1 MILQKGDDKMKWW
14 EKILAGLF
22 FAFVI
27 FCVCF
32 VIYVYVDG
40 YTKSTT
46 WETETISGHIDELI
60 LYNDF
65 PQLETYILFDSGE
78 YVVIDINHFWAYSH
92 LSQIQSQNNV
102 EMTYKINGWNHK
114 KAIQIEEIEV

>member
-1 MILQKGDDKMKWW
+1 MWW
-14 EKILAGLF
+14 EKILTGLF

-32 VIYVYVDG
+32 VIYVFVDG
-40 YTKSTT
+40 NIKATT

-65 PQLETYILFDSGE
+65 PQLETYVLFDSGE
-78 YVVIDINHFWAYSH
+78 YIVIDINHFWAYSH
-92 LSQIQSQNNV
+92 LSQVQPQNNV
-102 EMTYKINGWNHK
+102 ELTYKVNGWNHK
-114 KAIQIEEIEV
+114 KAIQVKEIEV